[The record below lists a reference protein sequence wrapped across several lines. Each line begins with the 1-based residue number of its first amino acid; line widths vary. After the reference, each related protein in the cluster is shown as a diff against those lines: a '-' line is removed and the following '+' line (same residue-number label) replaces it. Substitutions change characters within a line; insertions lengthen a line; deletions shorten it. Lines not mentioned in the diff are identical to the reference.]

1 MNLLR
6 QDRLNLPPSTT
17 AGFSDSINRAFSKQS
32 AYYDATNNANP
43 ILTDLREQVYEH
55 VALFMNPG
63 SRILELNAGTGID
76 ALHFAERGHTVLA
89 TDISDGMIAQIKK
102 KISGYD
108 HAGRLSC
115 HQLSYD
121 DLRLLEG
128 QQFDYVFSNFGGLN
142 CINDLYR
149 VSRHLPS
156 LLTPGAYVTWVIM
169 PPVCPWELAGV
180 LKGHGAKAFRR
191 LRRQG
196 TISHL
201 EGEYFKTYYHT
212 APAARAA
219 LGSHFRLVKSE
230 GLAALSPPPHHR
242 TFPKRNRRLYSFLR
256 SVDKLVR
263 HSFPFNRWADHIVL
277 TFRYVGG

>member
-1 MNLLR
+1 MYNAPITDHRLPVTD
-6 QDRLNLPPSTT
+6 DRIP
-17 AGFSDSINRAFSKQS
+17 INRAFSKQS
-32 AYYDATNNANP
+32 SHYDATDNANP
-43 ILTDLREQVYEH
+43 ILTDLREQVYDH

-76 ALHFAERGHTVLA
+76 ALYFAKQGHTVLA
-89 TDISDGMIAQIKK
+89 TDLSDGMIAQIKK
-102 KISGYD
+102 KVSGHD
-108 HAGRLSC
+108 HQGRLSC

-128 QQFDYVFSNFGGLN
+128 EKFDYVFSNFGGLN
-142 CINDLYR
+142 CINDLSK

-156 LLTPGAYVTWVIM
+156 LLAYGAHVTWVVM

-191 LRRQG
+191 LQRQG

-212 APAARAA
+212 AAKVRVA
-219 LGSHFRLVKSE
+219 LGSRFRLVKSE
-230 GLAALSPPPHHR
+230 GLAALSPPPHH
-242 TFPKRNRRLYSFLR
+242 LSLI
-256 SVDKLVR
+256 
-263 HSFPFNRWADHIVL
+263 HI
-277 TFRYVGG
+277 